1 MCVCVCVG
9 GGGGGGGRGS
19 GPLLKNHKLLY
30 VSIEIQVQ
38 NPLEGG
44 PLLKALCEI
53 R

>member
-1 MCVCVCVG
+1 MCVCVWG
-9 GGGGGGGRGS
+9 GGDRGS
-19 GPLLKNHKLLY
+19 GPLLENHNLLC

-38 NPLEGG
+38 NTLKGG